1 MLFSRFVCF
10 VRRTNVLTELSLSLF
25 RFTYYIWIKCTKHL
39 NESCM
44 CECVCV
50 CVRATQRKNKNSN
63 WNENVVDSLCSFF
76 FFSSLLCSCYGCVFF
91 SIIVFHFVPVGNT
104 VLKWFS
110 FFSIK
115 IASVC
120 MRKGKKNTILLIQQR
135 IQFSMFFYISCA
147 HTCILSVHQPPA
159 LAPIASYRC
168 CFPSVTALDSY

>member
-1 MLFSRFVCF
+1 M
-10 VRRTNVLTELSLSLF
+10 
-25 RFTYYIWIKCTKHL
+25 
-39 NESCM
+39 
-44 CECVCV
+44 CV

-76 FFSSLLCSCYGCVFF
+76 FLLFSSLFMLWLRLLLHHCIPFRSGWHHRIKMVFF
-91 SIIVFHFVPVGNT
+91 
-104 VLKWFS
+104 
-110 FFSIK
+110 FFNQNCFCVYEK
-115 IASVC
+115 
-120 MRKGKKNTILLIQQR
+120 RKKNTILLIQQR